1 MKSKHCLYSRVCL
14 WACRLYSRLENDH
27 PLVPLEIKPARVQP
41 GSFGSFEAKGT
52 SFNVPP
58 PQNSLPAT
66 TPSEYQVLSVQPNSE
81 AAALR
86 QLLLI
91 NRAYRNFLKAQLES
105 IERALQQNA
114 QYQEKFRRLIQRENA
129 PAPHRR
135 RLGQRILF
143 FVDEEGDTPPENA
156 DTIRKRPVREKM
168 PLTHQVLQW
177 TPAERVELA
186 AGVRDQNRQRLL
198 DAAVKRCRE
207 AGETEEAGLLPP
219 PSA

>member
-1 MKSKHCLYSRVCL
+1 
-14 WACRLYSRLENDH
+14 
-27 PLVPLEIKPARVQP
+27 
-41 GSFGSFEAKGT
+41 
-52 SFNVPP
+52 
-58 PQNSLPAT
+58 
-66 TPSEYQVLSVQPNSE
+66 VLSVQPNSE